1 MEEENKPNESVSEQ
15 ENVQEDIT
23 PTPPPIRKSV
33 DDEWAEKLGV
43 PNNVPPIPNKQ
54 EEMQGKMHNAQC
66 TMHNGIQNP
75 QFGPEFDPQFGP
87 QYGPQFNPQSGQQ
100 FNPQSGQQPDPQF
113 GPQFNPQSGQQPPM
127 PKSYLLWS
135 VLCTAL
141 CCMIPGIV
149 AIFYSARVSSKY
161 FIGDYAGAQ
170 KASQNAEIW
179 IIVSFVLGVLSNTLY
194 LPIALAAGL

>member
-1 MEEENKPNESVSEQ
+1 MEEENKLNESVSEQ

-43 PNNVPPIPNKQ
+43 PNNVPPIPNSQ
-54 EEMQGKMHNAQC
+54 L
-66 TMHNGIQNP
+66 NP
-75 QFGPEFDPQFGP
+75 QFGQQPNQQP
-87 QYGPQFNPQSGQQ
+87 NPQPNQ
-100 FNPQSGQQPDPQF
+100 QF
-113 GPQFNPQSGQQPPM
+113 GPQFNPQFGPQHSPQFGPQFDPQINQSAGQQPPM

-149 AIFYSARVSSKY
+149 AIFYSAKVSSKY
-161 FIGDYAGAQ
+161 YIGDYAGAE

-194 LPIALAAGL
+194 LPFVLATGL